1 MSVYLPEN
9 SFVVCTK
16 SSVAEYK
23 KLLVSGEVRNFITV
37 QTKIARPFLV
47 VLDRNLSNNF
57 TKCTTNW
64 NSGFGA
70 AAVGA
75 GVIVGLG
82 ATVGLGVAGGL
93 TVAAAIAVV
102 PFAGWIVGG
111 AIAVCCLIYGVSQM
125 LKKPTCIEMVGFE
138 ESMWKLPHPTVRFDG
153 KNVEI
158 KEKHNALL
166 NTSFLVCKEGGIL
179 MPFIDENKAKE
190 AAEVIK
196 KNNDIDFWTTG
207 SISFFCGFMCGFGMT
222 GTTSILAGFG
232 SFALWTGGGLFVIQP
247 ISNAIGYSIAQNSE
261 NENYNRIREN
271 AEQSYWPSI
280 SDVSPD
286 DNIDIE
292 GAINILTAAGVN
304 SQGKSEL
311 TTMIKVASKG
321 GAGSTFNNIKE
332 LSIKY
337 PNGYNLLQQI
347 KAGEYGQST
356 YKAFYN
362 SKGNLRGMNRTNRTN
377 ANQAANKIPASSRM
391 QTFNR
396 IGSLAAVALACIQPG
411 FSTWLGEK
419 TIEAAANIWAADY
432 TNSISVVSSQ

>member
-16 SSVAEYK
+16 SSVVEYK
-23 KLLVSGEVRNFITV
+23 KILVSNDVRNCISV
-37 QTKIARPFLV
+37 HTKLTRPFLV

-57 TKCTTNW
+57 TKCITNW
-64 NSGFGA
+64 NSGFGSA
-70 AAVGA
+70 AFGVGVFA
-75 GVIVGLG
+75 
-82 ATVGLGVAGGL
+82 GLGVAAA
-93 TVAAAIAVV
+93 VATFPVV
-102 PFAGWIVGG
+102 GWFVGG
-111 AIAVCCLIYGVSQM
+111 AIAVSCLIYGVSQM

-207 SISFFCGFMCGFGMT
+207 AVSLFCGFMCGFG
-222 GTTSILAGFG
+222 IGFEG
-232 SFALWTGGGLFVIQP
+232 
-247 ISNAIGYSIAQNSE
+247 ISNNVASVCKFSVNYVTWTAVGFFFLQPFSNKIGYSIAQNSE

-271 AEQSYWPSI
+271 AEQSYCPSI
-280 SDVSPD
+280 SGFSLD

-337 PNGYNLLQQI
+337 PNGYKLLQQI

-377 ANQAANKIPASSRM
+377 ANQAANKIPASSKM

-396 IGSLAAVALACIQPG
+396 VGSSAAVALACVQPG